1 LATKIIKTFSMKKII
16 LAVLILSASYSRTSA
31 QSLPPM
37 TCGIVYTY
45 DDAGNRTQRQYLCN
59 NSPYA
64 VTPGKL
70 VVIKEEETSLV
81 KQVSTLYPNPTTGQF
96 VIGFTKPLN
105 QAQITLVDAGGR
117 VLLQRKVSGSR
128 VDFDASHF
136 AAGVYQLQ
144 INDGGNIIV
153 QKVVKQ

>member
-1 LATKIIKTFSMKKII
+1 M
-16 LAVLILSASYSRTSA
+16 
-31 QSLPPM
+31 
-37 TCGIVYTY
+37 VYTY

-59 NSPYA
+59 NSLNA

-70 VVIKEEETSLV
+70 VVDKEAETSLV
-81 KQVSTLYPNPTTGQF
+81 RQVPTLYPNPTTGQF
-96 VIGFTKPLN
+96 AVGFTKPLN
-105 QAQITLVDAGGR
+105 QAQITLTDAGGR
-117 VLLQRKVSGSR
+117 VLLQRKVSGNR
-128 VDFDASHF
+128 VDFDVSRF